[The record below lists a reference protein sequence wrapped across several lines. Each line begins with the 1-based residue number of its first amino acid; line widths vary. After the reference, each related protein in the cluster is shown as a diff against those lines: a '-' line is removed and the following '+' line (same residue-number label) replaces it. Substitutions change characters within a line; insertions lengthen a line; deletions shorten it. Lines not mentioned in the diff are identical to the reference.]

1 MASTSEQANH
11 TEQVLPS
18 ACIEHASGSRSTNE
32 RLSEV
37 IEVIEVIEVK
47 AMEHPVDW
55 VKLWEEEKRL
65 DIRNFLQLRKAG
77 FKARE
82 LELVQFIKKRIGLD
96 AELVHQ
102 AFEMIKAREEE
113 IYKEGAAKAARAKA
127 EEPAKRDAGAAS
139 KEITE
144 DGSKG
149 SATVT

>member
-1 MASTSEQANH
+1 M
-11 TEQVLPS
+11 
-18 ACIEHASGSRSTNE
+18 EHASGSRSTNE

-37 IEVIEVIEVK
+37 IEVQ

-65 DIRNFLQLRKAG
+65 DVRNFLRLRKAG
-77 FKARE
+77 FKARK

-127 EEPAKRDAGAAS
+127 EEAAKRDAGAAG

-144 DGSKG
+144 NGGKG